1 MSQVLNELLHLLKL
15 EQVEK
20 DIFRGQSQDLG
31 FPAVFG
37 GQVLGQALSAA
48 KETVVEERLVHSL
61 HSYFLEPGDARAPI
75 VYLVENVR
83 DGGSFSTR
91 RVKAVQHGRT
101 LFTMTASF
109 QRQEEGLEHQAE
121 MPIVPGPDNL
131 PSEHELALPFKE
143 RLPKKIIDNFL
154 TEMPIEMRP
163 VVFHN
168 PLEPVTAEPVRY
180 VWLKAS
186 GDMPDD
192 LRIHQYLLAYASDF
206 NFLPTALQPHG
217 KSYMDPGLQ
226 VATIDHSMWFH
237 RDFRLDDWLLYAVD
251 STSASGGRGLVRG
264 QFFDRQG
271 RLVAT
276 SQQEGLMRQRPK
288 KA

>member
-1 MSQVLNELLHLLKL
+1 MSRVLKELLQLLNL

-48 KETVVEERLVHSL
+48 KETVLEERLVHSL
-61 HSYFLEPGDARAPI
+61 HSYFLEPGDAKAPI

-101 LFTMTASF
+101 IFTMTASF
-109 QRQEEGLEHQAE
+109 QIPGEGFDHQAD
-121 MPIVPGPDNL
+121 MPIVPDPDSL
-131 PSEHELALPFKE
+131 TSEHELALPFKD
-143 RLPKKIIDNFL
+143 RLPKKIIENFL

-168 PLEPVTAEPVRY
+168 PLEPTVSEPVRY
-180 VWLKAS
+180 VWFKAS
-186 GDMPDD
+186 GEMPDD

-206 NFLPTALQPHG
+206 QFLATALQPHG
-217 KSYMDPGLQ
+217 RSYMDPALQ

-237 RDFRLDDWLLYAVD
+237 RDFRLDDWLLYAID
-251 STSASGGRGLVRG
+251 SSSASGGRGLVRG

-271 RLVAT
+271 RLVAST
-276 SQQEGLMRQRPK
+276 AQEGVMRKRTPRK
-288 KA
+288 